1 MAGLGGAMAGHHYVV
16 CIEFR
21 EPTYEI
27 ATAEVREEPFTWT
40 LNDVEA
46 LDEEEARTVAVDRF
60 RDLAALSGVGWVREI
75 EAVRVSLA

>member
-1 MAGLGGAMAGHHYVV
+1 MAQHYVV

-21 EPTYEI
+21 EPTYEM
-27 ATAEVREEPFTWT
+27 ATVARAEPFTWT

-46 LDEEEARTVAVDRF
+46 RSEDEARVLAVHRF

-75 EAVRVSLA
+75 EAVHVTSS